1 MNIYCIKN
9 SIFNSATYLISLN
22 PSNNA
27 FVIDCGDMQ
36 PISDFIEQN
45 HLNLKGIFLTHSHFD
60 HIYGLNDLAQDYPNC
75 KVYTSYYG
83 IDGLRDPKLN
93 LSRYHDDVEDF
104 IYQYDN
110 IEVLSEKQDVTIDNN
125 VIKILETPGH
135 DWSCLTFH
143 IGKHLFTGDSYIPN
157 ARPQYHFP
165 KGNKKQ
171 YYQSEERIKKY
182 AIEHELTIMP
192 GHII

>member
-1 MNIYCIKN
+1 M
-9 SIFNSATYLISLN
+9 
-22 PSNNA
+22 
-27 FVIDCGDMQ
+27 
-36 PISDFIEQN
+36 
-45 HLNLKGIFLTHSHFD
+45 
-60 HIYGLNDLAQDYPNC
+60 
-75 KVYTSYYG
+75 
-83 IDGLRDPKLN
+83 
-93 LSRYHDDVEDF
+93 EDF

-171 YYQSEERIKKY
+171 YYQSEERIK
-182 AIEHELTIMP
+182 
-192 GHII
+192 